1 MSISLFHLAKSY
13 YIMKEIGYYYSKDE
27 KNKSFPKIRGKFC
40 KINYKIKNFGWYKY
54 YKFLVD
60 KNSQYNQEKK
70 MIINEMNIPDPR
82 KKLDMKLEKRHYQIL
97 YYIYDKML
105 SWNCWTENERNYI
118 IGEKKKWQQD
128 EIKYNFYK
136 FQNI

>member
-1 MSISLFHLAKSY
+1 M
-13 YIMKEIGYYYSKDE
+13 
-27 KNKSFPKIRGKFC
+27 
-40 KINYKIKNFGWYKY
+40 
-54 YKFLVD
+54 VD